1 MSINRSGQEV
11 AMDDIQK
18 LLAIEEIR
26 NLKARY
32 FRLQD
37 NKLWGEYRDLF
48 LDDSVFDATEA
59 LTDPVDGGGET
70 LAARVNEP
78 VIGRDAIVAY
88 VSSGLNERVRSF
100 HEGFM
105 SEVEILSEDSARAV
119 WPMEDWVWFAPDSMM
134 HGFGYYHETYR
145 RVGGR
150 WRIQTL
156 KITRIKVEIS
166 GQR

>member
-1 MSINRSGQEV
+1 
-11 AMDDIQK
+11 MDDLAK
-18 LLAIEEIR
+18 LLAIEEVR
-26 NLKARY
+26 SLKARY

-37 NKLWGEYRDLF
+37 NKLWDEYRELF
-48 LDDSVFDATEA
+48 LEDSVFDVTEA

-70 LAARVNEP
+70 LPARVTEP

-119 WPMEDWVWFAPDSMM
+119 WPMEDRVWFSPDQMV

-145 RVGGR
+145 RIDGR
-150 WRIQTL
+150 WHIQTL
-156 KITRIKVEIS
+156 KITRIKVEITS
-166 GQR
+166 S

>member
-1 MSINRSGQEV
+1 
-11 AMDDIQK
+11 MDDVKK
-18 LLAIEEIR
+18 LMAIEEIR

-37 NKLWGEYRDLF
+37 NKLWDEYRELF

-59 LTDPVDGGGET
+59 LVDPVDGEPHP
-70 LAARVNEP
+70 AQASAP

-88 VSSGLNERVRSF
+88 VSSGLNAHVRSF

-105 SEVEILSEDSARAV
+105 SEVEILWDDSARAI
-119 WPMEDWVWFAPDSMM
+119 WPMEDRVWFTPGRLM

-145 RVGGR
+145 RVDGR
-150 WRIQTL
+150 WYIQTL
-156 KITRIKVEIS
+156 KITRIKVEMT
-166 GQR
+166 